1 MGSSDGAHALLI
13 HPRVPEVIAT
23 CPAYG
28 VRHLDV
34 FRLSWV
40 AHSRRI
46 APHYLRRLDRLVADL
61 PDGQRAICTMRYVEG
76 WTVPRIARQ
85 VNATADSVR
94 WQLTKIHKHID
105 ATWDRAAG

>member
-1 MGSSDGAHALLI
+1 
-13 HPRVPEVIAT
+13 
-23 CPAYG
+23 
-28 VRHLDV
+28 
-34 FRLSWV
+34 
-40 AHSRRI
+40 
-46 APHYLRRLDRLVADL
+46 
-61 PDGQRAICTMRYVEG
+61 MRYVEG